1 MRSNEG
7 SWRFIK
13 WVYSPAAEPV
23 SNQVRKLCKK
33 SDDNNQS
40 RRPNFQKLSMLQ
52 SCDGWADKMRC
63 FFIRVWNTCTNLRK
77 STLLLICYF
86 CCPFHCQSHSL
97 LPKEACFSIFAAE
110 KNFFEAS
117 YWTLFSSTLWYLSWA
132 PGGARSANSSNV
144 SVRPA
149 SCLDLPT
156 QQTSQTVVV
165 VGLATD
171 TSWLSSTAQTRELQL
186 NLSKQKQLQ
195 LWGSQGK
202 EERQVLSTENHW
214 IDGWS
219 ERYWSLF

>member
-1 MRSNEG
+1 MFFYQSV
-7 SWRFIK
+7 K
-13 WVYSPAAEPV
+13 HLYKPTQKHAA
-23 SNQVRKLCKK
+23 SH
-33 SDDNNQS
+33 
-40 RRPNFQKLSMLQ
+40 
-52 SCDGWADKMRC
+52 
-63 FFIRVWNTCTNLRK
+63 
-77 STLLLICYF
+77 LLLLLPFPLPKPLPPSKRGMFFYF
-86 CCPFHCQSHSL
+86 CSW
-97 LPKEACFSIFAAE
+97 

-117 YWTLFSSTLWYLSWA
+117 YWTLFSTTLWYLSWA

-156 QQTSQTVVV
+156 QQTSQPVVV

-219 ERYWSLF
+219 ERYWSLV